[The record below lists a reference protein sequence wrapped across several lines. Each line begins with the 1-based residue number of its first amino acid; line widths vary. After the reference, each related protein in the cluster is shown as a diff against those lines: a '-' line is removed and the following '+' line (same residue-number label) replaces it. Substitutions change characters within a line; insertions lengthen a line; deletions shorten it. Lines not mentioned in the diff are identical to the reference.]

1 MRVTSSSCR
10 HRLASLTSTTC
21 AQCGMPLTLGTVGR
35 HYGQRFIRWWQQ
47 NAVIACP
54 WCRGAA
60 PLYARS
66 CPHCR
71 QTITVQACLG
81 TSLRP
86 LHRRWQRRRPLPTR
100 LTRALAQSAYLLGT
114 LALLAWQFAA
124 VTLNNPVLMGLR
136 LALSAVIL
144 AVAALVSLW
153 VLPRHLFAALSARLS
168 PVHKVGLLANY
179 LSVLL
184 LLQAGIGGWLERSLL
199 FVALLVCTWVA
210 GRVLHRLLWPVTV
223 GVRQIFR
230 EQDGGWFDPS
240 QPQGRQGGYE

>member
-1 MRVTSSSCR
+1 MRLASSSCR
-10 HRLASLTSTTC
+10 HRLASLTATTC
-21 AQCGMPLTLGTVGR
+21 SQCGMPLTLGTVGS
-35 HYGQRFIRWWQQ
+35 HYGHRLVHWWRQ

-71 QTITVQACLG
+71 QTITVQACVA

-86 LHRRWQRRRPLPTR
+86 LHRRWQRRRPIPAR
-100 LTRALAQSAYLLGT
+100 VSRALAQSAYLLGS
-114 LALLAWQFAA
+114 LALLAWQLAA
-124 VTLNNPVLMGLR
+124 ATLDEPVLIVLR
-136 LALSAVIL
+136 LALCAVIL

-153 VLPRHLFAALSARLS
+153 ILPRQLFAALSARLS
-168 PVHKVGLLANY
+168 PVLKVGVLANY
-179 LSVLL
+179 LSLLL
-184 LLQAGIGGWLERSLL
+184 LLQACIGGWLERSLL
-199 FVALLVCTWVA
+199 FVALLICTWVA
-210 GRVLHRLLWPVTV
+210 GWVLHRLLWPVTV

-230 EQDGGWFDPS
+230 EQDGSWFDPS